1 MQKIFFPVTLTPHD
15 LICRVIL
22 PLDSISV
29 TVTVTECHSILQHNS
44 VNLCSMLFFCVL
56 VPYIIMYHGKKHDT
70 QIVLRINSELIEHRE
85 NI

>member
-1 MQKIFFPVTLTPHD
+1 MQENFFAVTLTPHD
-15 LICRVIL
+15 LIYRAIL

-56 VPYIIMYHGKKHDT
+56 VPYIIMYHGEKHVT
-70 QIVLRINSELIEHRE
+70 QTVLRSYFNSELIEH
-85 NI
+85 